1 MPDTIQFP
9 NYYAQANDRAMAAQK
24 LAQAQALTQG
34 IQLENA
40 QAQKTAQRADQ
51 FMMAMQ
57 QQQQQN
63 PQATWHDKIA
73 GATDAA
79 IKSGDFADA
88 DKLIGVWSKA
98 SDQEAK
104 ALADGQKAVAEDIAN
119 KQKKFAQ
126 QASFLSGVSSQP
138 DLDARRQAYK
148 QAYGEDLPFQQ
159 FTPGM
164 DKRFEDISISALD
177 RAKIISEQMKAK
189 TDQIR
194 ASAEASRDAAA
205 AALDREKINTE
216 RTIQEKNTK
225 EGALFAAKADPNSG
239 VGGGGGAINQRLAG
253 RQFEGMTAAEAHIT
267 NMASLP
273 AGTGVGTFGDI
284 AARYNKSGADALGGL
299 TARKMTPAANR
310 AFQQEASGLEVE
322 LGVLAT
328 SGSAGG
334 ASAHIVKDLQAMR
347 PKEGDPPI
355 VAANYLALAKQ
366 ALQVANK
373 GFQVWPGATPRQKQ
387 EAEETVAKL
396 DKAVPWTVAD
406 VNKHITGD
414 RKTASA
420 SYSEMLSKSSLP
432 GSTADSPIPYDPG
445 DTHVKGQY
453 YKLPD
458 GTIVKY
464 KGE

>member
-1 MPDTIQFP
+1 MADGIQFP
-9 NYYAQANDRAMAAQK
+9 DYYAQQDQRAMRQQE
-24 LAQAQALTQG
+24 LAQQMVATQG
-34 IQLENA
+34 AQFQLA
-40 QAQKTAQRADQ
+40 QAQKTASRADQ
-51 FMMAMQ
+51 FMQAMQ
-57 QQQQQN
+57 AQAQQN
-63 PQATWHDKIA
+63 PNASWHDKIA

-79 IKSGDFADA
+79 IKSGDFGDA
-88 DKLIGVWSKA
+88 DKLIGVWAKA

-104 ALADGQKAVAEDIAN
+104 ALADGQKAVQEDIAN
-119 KQKKFAQ
+119 KQRKFAQ
-126 QASFLSGVSSQP
+126 QASFLSGVSSQQ
-138 DLDARRQAYK
+138 DLDARRSAYR
-148 QAYGEDLPFQQ
+148 QAYGEDLPFKQ

-177 RAKIISEQMKAK
+177 RAKIVSEQMNAK
-189 TDQIR
+189 TAQIR
-194 ASAEASRDAAA
+194 ANAEAQRDAAA

-216 RTIQEKNTK
+216 KTIQEKNVK
-225 EGALFAAKADPNSG
+225 EGAKYAAQAESG
-239 VGGGGGAINQRLAG
+239 GGSAGGGAINQRLAG
-253 RQFEGMTAAEAHIT
+253 RQFEGMTAAETHIT
-267 NMASLP
+267 NMAGLP

-284 AARYNKSGADALGGL
+284 AARYNKTGADALGGL
-299 TARKMTPAANR
+299 TARAMTPAANR

-373 GFQVWPGATPRQKQ
+373 GFQVWPGATKEQRAQ
-387 EAEETVAKL
+387 AAETVAKL
-396 DKAVPWTVAD
+396 DQAVPWTVAD

-420 SYSEMLSKSSLP
+420 SYSEMLNKSGLP
-432 GSTADSPIPYDPG
+432 GSSADAPIPYDPG
-445 DTHVKGQY
+445 DKHVKGQY
-453 YKLPD
+453 YRLND
-458 GTIVKY
+458 GTVVRY